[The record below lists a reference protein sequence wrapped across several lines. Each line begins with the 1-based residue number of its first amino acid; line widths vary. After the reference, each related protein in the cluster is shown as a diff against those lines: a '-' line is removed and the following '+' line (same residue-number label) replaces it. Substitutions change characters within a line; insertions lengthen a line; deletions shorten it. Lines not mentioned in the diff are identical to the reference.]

1 MDTTPPAPEHRDRKT
16 GSGGS
21 FSETFAGRP
30 ARPRRGLAPARR
42 VYSALASAVAV
53 SACAAAAITL
63 VGHIPGLGDSPA
75 EAAAP
80 STAPVAADADR
91 HPAPGTAADE
101 PEEETEE
108 EEEAEPED
116 EDEDDEEEAA
126 GTEEEA
132 APPPVE
138 KAPAADE
145 NSTDE
150 EEAAAPP
157 AEEKE
162 PPQKGPAPPPPVQA
176 PPVSEEP
183 ARERFP
189 TVKGRLVGLN
199 GTCAQPRDGGVGSGV
214 MITGCNGS
222 GAQQWTFHSDGT
234 LRNGGRCLSLSGG
247 STADGTSVVMDTC
260 HGTSDRLQW
269 RYSPAWDV
277 VNIASNQCLDVANG
291 NSSHG
296 THLQIAWCSG
306 NPAQKWERS

>member
-1 MDTTPPAPEHRDRKT
+1 MDTTPPAPEHRDQKS

-53 SACAAAAITL
+53 SACAAAAFTL

-80 STAPVAADADR
+80 STAPVGATGDNRD
-91 HPAPGTAADE
+91 PAPGTAAEPPEDE
-101 PEEETEE
+101 AEEEDEEEEDTEE
-108 EEEAEPED
+108 E
-116 EDEDDEEEAA
+116 DEEE
-126 GTEEEA
+126 TEEEA

-138 KAPAADE
+138 EVAADDAG
-145 NSTDE
+145 SKTE

-157 AEEKE
+157 EEDKE
-162 PPQKGPAPPPPVQA
+162 PPQKGPAPPPPVQE

-189 TVKGRLVGLN
+189 TVKARLVGLN

-260 HGTSDRLQW
+260 QGTSDRLQW
-269 RYSPAWDV
+269 RYSPSWDV

-291 NSSHG
+291 DASHG

-306 NPAQKWERS
+306 NPAQKWDRS